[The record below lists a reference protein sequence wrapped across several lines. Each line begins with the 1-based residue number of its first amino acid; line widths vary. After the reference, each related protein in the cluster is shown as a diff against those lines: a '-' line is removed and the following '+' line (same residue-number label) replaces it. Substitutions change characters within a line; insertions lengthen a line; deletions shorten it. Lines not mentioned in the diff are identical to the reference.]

1 MRPTLIVFARA
12 LRLGQVKTRLA
23 RGLGAVEALRIYRLM
38 LTRTLRVAEATG
50 WRVML
55 AVTPDPPPRHGVV
68 EQGRGDLGARMDRAL
83 RKAPPGPALIIGTD
97 CPALSRRS
105 LRHALK
111 QLGGADAVFGPGT
124 DGGYWLIGLKRI
136 KAQPRLLRAVRWSGP
151 HALEDSRAG
160 LPRTWRIASAET
172 LADVDTS
179 EDWAREKAQLSF
191 PSAGA

>member
-12 LRLGQVKTRLA
+12 PKLGQVKTRLA
-23 RGLGAVEALRIYRLM
+23 RGLGAVEALRIYRRM
-38 LTRTLRVAEATG
+38 LTRTVRVAEATG

-55 AVTPDPPPRHGVV
+55 AVTPEPPPRRGVV
-68 EQGRGDLGARMDRAL
+68 GQSRGDLGARMDRAL

-97 CPALSRRS
+97 CPSLSCKALRF
-105 LRHALK
+105 ALK
-111 QLGGADAVFGPGT
+111 KLGGADAVFGPGT

-136 KAQPRLLRAVRWSGP
+136 KAQPILFRSVRWSGP
-151 HALEDSRAG
+151 HALDDSRAS
-160 LPRTWRIASAET
+160 LPRTWRIACAHT

-179 EDWAREKAQLSF
+179 KDWAREKARLSF